1 VEQMPAIQELGRNFG
16 QWLGDLV
23 KRLPEIIAKIK
34 EFGSWVK
41 NTVTGVRDFA
51 GGWKNL
57 AKILAGL
64 AIAPTFIS
72 GLKTVFSLGDLVKTS
87 MKAWPKILAKLG
99 LAAGPTAGALL
110 PIIGIV
116 AGIAAAAFLIVK
128 NWDKVKPV
136 VINAV
141 NGIRDTI
148 GKAIESLSAW
158 WGKHGEGVMAII
170 GKIAD
175 IITSVFI
182 VAWNILSTAI
192 EIAVKVLGGF
202 IGFIADCVGWISE
215 HKTVLGTVAIVV
227 GTLTTALIAYNVSQA
242 IANAGGLLAVIR
254 MGAQAVATGALSA
267 ATGIWATV
275 SSIAA
280 TATTAFGAAMAF
292 LTSPITLVI
301 LAIGALIAAVYL
313 IIKNWDKISEFF
325 RGLWENI
332 KNIFSG
338 IGSWFSEKFTA
349 AKDAIVNVF
358 SGVIDWVKTNWQS
371 IALFLIN
378 PFAGAFKYLYD
389 NFEGFRNLVDNI
401 VGAIKGIIG
410 GLAGIFTGVFDA
422 IQSKIIEFTD
432 FFKSKFEG
440 IKDFFGGIGNAIGG
454 AFGGRDAA
462 VPGHASGGIFTQP
475 HIAQIAEQGA
485 EAVVPLNNSHGG
497 FDVWKQA
504 GELGGY
510 LKTASEQSPAIS
522 AAASVSAATPPVKT
536 PEPSPV
542 MAAASQKISSGDTAV
557 RIDFKMTNNF
567 NGGTPSSETTQQISE
582 AGQKAGDD
590 FEAKVKSV
598 FEAMMRDRQRVS
610 YT

>member
-1 VEQMPAIQELGRNFG
+1 MPAIQELGKKFG
-16 QWLGDLV
+16 QWLGSLV
-23 KRLPEIIAKIK
+23 KRLPEIIDKIK
-34 EFGSWVK
+34 EFGSWVID
-41 NTVTGVRDFA
+41 TVTGIKDFV
-51 GGWKNL
+51 GGWENL

-72 GLKTVFSLGDLVKTS
+72 GLKVVWSLGKFI
-87 MKAWPKILAKLG
+87 KIAIGAIGPLLG
-99 LAAGPTAGALL
+99 GLSGGFGAIAMAAL

-128 NWDKVKPV
+128 NWDKIKPV

-141 NGIRDTI
+141 SSIRDVI
-148 GKAIESLSAW
+148 GKVIESLTAW
-158 WGKHGEGVMAII
+158 WEKHGEGVMAAID
-170 GKIAD
+170 KIAD

-192 EIAVKVLGGF
+192 EIAGNVLGGF
-202 IGFIADCVGWISE
+202 IGFIADCVGWLSE
-215 HKTVLGTVAIVV
+215 HKTVLGAVAIVV
-227 GTLTTALIAYNVSQA
+227 GTLTAALIAYNVAQA

-267 ATGIWATV
+267 ATGVWSTV

-280 TATTAFGAAMAF
+280 AATTAFGAAMTF

-349 AKDAIVNVF
+349 AKDAILNIFTAIKAIIENVAD
-358 SGVIDWVKTNWQS
+358 VLKTVFQG
-371 IALFLIN
+371 
-378 PFAGAFKYLYD
+378 PV
-389 NFEGFRNLVDNI
+389 EV
-401 VGAIKGIIG
+401 VKGIIG
-410 GLAGIFTGVFDA
+410 GLTGIFTGVFDA

-485 EAVVPLNNSHGG
+485 EAVVPLNNSPGG
-497 FDVWKQA
+497 FGVWKQA

-510 LKTASEQSPAIS
+510 LKTASEQSPAVS
-522 AAASVSAATPPVKT
+522 AAAPVATVVPAAKT
-536 PEPSPV
+536 PESSPV
-542 MAAASQKISSGDTAV
+542 MAAASQKISSGDTTV

-567 NGGTPSSETTQQISE
+567 NGGTPGSETTQQISE

-598 FEAMMRDRQRVS
+598 FEAMMRDRQRMS
-610 YT
+610 YA